1 MSFYYTMP
9 ALPISMASGI
19 KKTPVFN
26 TVRQKSAAGYVS
38 ALALQPYPTWQF
50 EFSLDHI
57 QGNESISSSIL
68 AKFFG
73 TFMSTCGGASPF
85 LFVDPQNSGVLTD
98 QFGTGNGTTTA
109 FQLSRNINGAVD
121 IVQFTIGSPL
131 IYINGTL
138 NTSWTISATG
148 VITFSSPPAV
158 GAVLTWTGSFY
169 YLCRFSE
176 DTLDS
181 TRSYTVNNGLDQWMI
196 QGVKFQSEFVMG
208 AINGAIAEPG
218 GSSGGF
224 IYVNGVLVG
233 NTSGTITVNG
243 DTI

>member
-1 MSFYYTMP
+1 MNYPIMP
-9 ALPISMASGI
+9 QLPISMASGI
-19 KKTPVFN
+19 HKTPVFN
-26 TVRQKSAAGYVS
+26 TARQKSAAGYVS

-57 QGNESISSSIL
+57 QGNEAAASTIL

-73 TFMSTCGGASPF
+73 VFMSTCGGAIPF

-121 IVQFTIGSPL
+121 IVQFVIGSPL

-138 NTSWTISATG
+138 TTSYTMSVTG
-148 VITFSSPPAV
+148 VVTFSTPPAV

-181 TRSYTVNNGLDQWMI
+181 TRSFSINNGLDQWMI

-208 AINGAIAEPG
+208 AVNGAIAEPG
-218 GSSGGF
+218 GISGGF
-224 IYVNGVLVG
+224 IFVNGVLVG
-233 NTSGTITVNG
+233 DTSGTITVNG
-243 DTI
+243 DTL